1 MVELLV
7 ASKVS
12 TIAETALKRL
22 AKRFVEVALVVEEL
36 TAEKLLVTVALIN
49 EAEEAVSPSKLP
61 LVAEKFTV

>member
-36 TAEKLLVTVALIN
+36 TAEKLLVTVAL
-49 EAEEAVSPSKLP
+49 EKMA
-61 LVAEKFTV
+61 LVA